1 VTHGCT
7 DNLLH
12 VRVCAVKASHSKQK
26 SCGRKLYDGT
36 HDRWYTTMIHK
47 ETIRCCT
54 LSTLPLFH
62 LESTLGADPWFFPPG
77 SKNPRL

>member
-36 HDRWYTTMIHK
+36 HDRWYTTM
-47 ETIRCCT
+47 
-54 LSTLPLFH
+54 
-62 LESTLGADPWFFPPG
+62 
-77 SKNPRL
+77 